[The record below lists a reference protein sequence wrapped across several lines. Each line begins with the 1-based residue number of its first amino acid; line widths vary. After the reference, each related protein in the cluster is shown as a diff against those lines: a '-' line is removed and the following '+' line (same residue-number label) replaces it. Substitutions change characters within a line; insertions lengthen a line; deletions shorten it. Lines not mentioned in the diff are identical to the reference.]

1 MLDLYRNIKSRRIEL
16 GLSQEE
22 LAKRVGYSGKSMI
35 AKIEKGLVD
44 LSQTKIMDFAKALE
58 TDAGDLMG
66 WDDNAQKMSDRTLK
80 YAELLSR
87 LPEKKQEI
95 IFSLIDEMKED

>member
-1 MLDLYRNIKSRRIEL
+1 MDGRNLRQGKIK
-16 GLSQEE
+16 Q
-22 LAKRVGYSGKSMI
+22 LADALQTTPGYI
-35 AKIEKGLVD
+35 
-44 LSQTKIMDFAKALE
+44 
-58 TDAGDLMG
+58 MG
-66 WDDNAQKMSDRTLK
+66 WESDPGQIADRALK